1 VPRLNRPLRTGTTV
15 AELVIAF
22 ALAALLAALGGMALV
37 ATERHVRNAVAGSGD
52 RRTLREARSV
62 LATELR
68 TAAAE
73 EITLRGDTAVDFLG
87 VVGLSVACVSSGP
100 LLVLPGSISTN
111 NPPFTTWRSTVATG
125 DLIAAFDTTPPAA
138 WRTARVD
145 SVTSRTD
152 GAGCGSSTGFRSA
165 ADSTAHRAVTRLRL
179 DRGLDVGTGAPVRI
193 LRAGRYTLHLGS
205 DKSWSLAYRS
215 CDALGVCGSAQPVV
229 GPLAAA
235 RDSGLSISVSGTDPV
250 LTISVRAPMSPITS
264 GTSQRALIAFR
275 NHAVSP

>member
-1 VPRLNRPLRTGTTV
+1 MPRLNRPLRTGTTI

-37 ATERHVRNAVAGSGD
+37 ATERHVRSAVAGSGD
-52 RRTLREARSV
+52 RRTLREAQSV

-87 VVGLSVACVSSGP
+87 IVGLSVACVSAGSV
-100 LLVLPGSISTN
+100 LVLPGAISTSGL
-111 NPPFTTWRSTVATG
+111 PFTTWRSTVAAG
-125 DLIAAFDTTPPAA
+125 DLLAAFDTTPPAA
-138 WRTARVD
+138 WRTAHVD

-152 GAGCGSSTGFRSA
+152 GAGCTSSTGFRSA
-165 ADSTAHRAVTRLRL
+165 ADSIAHRAVTRLRL

-193 LRAGRYTLHLGS
+193 LRAGRYMLHFGS

-215 CDALGVCGSAQPVV
+215 CDAIGVCGSAQPVV
-229 GPLAAA
+229 GPLATA
-235 RDSGLSISVSGTDPV
+235 RDSGLSISASGPDPV
-250 LTISVRAPMSPITS
+250 LIVAVRAPASLTAPGI
-264 GTSQRALIAFR
+264 SQRTVIALR
-275 NHAVSP
+275 NHAISP